1 MRASGVTPED
11 IPAYSELILPTVR
24 AVADLGRSAKAR
36 EITSRVLESLPE
48 SEQLLAV
55 TFPGR
60 PEESVL
66 TSRLQWARSYAK
78 LIGALESPSRGV
90 FLLTDLGQELLS
102 VAESEGQERVR
113 QLDREFRRNRLRKVA
128 GPIQAADRV
137 AEAEEELPTAA
148 EEMTRA
154 AHLAGRT
161 ARTASPALLRLVR
174 GVCAVP
180 ATPLRAGA

>member
-1 MRASGVTPED
+1 VQPWEHARVSPED

-102 VAESEGQERVR
+102 LPESEGQERVR
-113 QLDREFRRNRLRKVA
+113 QLDREFRRNR
-128 GPIQAADRV
+128 DRNRTRPAHPTDPV
-137 AEAEEELPTAA
+137 TEAEEELPPPP
-148 EEMTRA
+148 R
-154 AHLAGRT
+154 R
-161 ARTASPALLRLVR
+161 
-174 GVCAVP
+174 
-180 ATPLRAGA
+180 

>member
-1 MRASGVTPED
+1 VTPEA

-66 TSRLQWARSYAK
+66 TSRLQWARSYAR

-128 GPIQAADRV
+128 GPIHAADRV
-137 AEAEEELPTAA
+137 AEAEEELPRSWEPDPCPLARRPTGDIAEADNDQSPHRQAA
-148 EEMTRA
+148 SR
-154 AHLAGRT
+154 
-161 ARTASPALLRLVR
+161 
-174 GVCAVP
+174 
-180 ATPLRAGA
+180 